1 MSTLSISNW
10 FGNLSSGPR
19 IVVHPRTVEEI
30 IAIVRDP
37 ERYPSP
43 VRAVGS
49 LHSTTECGMAEGGTA
64 VVMRGM
70 DRLLGI
76 GPDTVTAEA
85 GALYIDV
92 AKELQKHGL
101 QFYVNVELGN
111 MTIGSACCGGTKD
124 ASLPGELG
132 QVGSY
137 AVGMKMVTAAGEIV
151 EVTEEQ
157 PELLHVAR
165 SSFGLFGIIYE
176 VTFRVRP
183 LRAMAVHHRTYSL
196 DEFTRELPTL
206 WAKGESMMM
215 YIGPFLDA
223 IVVEYRRYHGDAPP
237 RRFTSW
243 QWRFR
248 NWVWKTVAPL
258 VSSIVTRLVPGRRL
272 RHAVLDAFYR
282 LINLVLVAIV
292 RGRTTIATD
301 QQIRYPAVATDS
313 RYTFSIWAFPEE
325 RYAETLREYF
335 AFAQDYY
342 RRHGYRPNM
351 AHVGYRI
358 AKDTNAPFSY
368 SYAGN
373 VMTIDP
379 VSTGDRGWEEF
390 LLAYNRFCSEHGG
403 SPLFNQTW
411 GLTRAQVERAF
422 GERLELV
429 RSHRTRF
436 DPTDR
441 LLNRYF
447 AELIGERPPATAP

>member
-1 MSTLSISNW
+1 MAMTSPRISNW
-10 FGNLSSGPR
+10 FGNLISQPR
-19 IVVHPRTVEEI
+19 IVAHPHGVNELV
-30 IAIVRDP
+30 AILQDCK
-37 ERYPSP
+37 RYPSP

-70 DRLLGI
+70 NRILAI
-76 GPDTVTAEA
+76 CSETVTAEA

-92 AKELQKHGL
+92 AQELQKYGL

-111 MTIGSACCGGTKD
+111 MTIGSAACGGTKD

-132 QVGSY
+132 QVCSY
-137 AVGMKMVTAAGEIV
+137 AVGMKMVTPAGEVI

-157 PELLHVAR
+157 PELLHVMR

-183 LRAMAVHHRTYSL
+183 LPAMAVYHRRYSL
-196 DEFTRELPTL
+196 DEFTRELPAL

-223 IVVEYRRYHGDAPP
+223 IVVEYRNYHGDVPP

-248 NWVWKTVAPL
+248 NYVWETVAPF
-258 VSSIVTRLVPGRRL
+258 VSYVVTRLAPGRRF
-272 RHAVLDAFYR
+272 RHAVLDIFYR
-282 LINLVLVAIV
+282 LINLILVGII
-292 RGRTTIATD
+292 RGRNALAAD
-301 QQIRYPAVATDS
+301 QQIRYPAQATDS

-325 RYAETLREYF
+325 RYAATLRDYF
-335 AFAQDYY
+335 AFARDYY

-351 AHVGYRI
+351 THVGYRI
-358 AKDTNAPFSY
+358 ARDTNAPFSY

-379 VSTGDRGWEEF
+379 VSTGDLGWEEF
-390 LLAYNRFCSEHGG
+390 LLAYNQFCSERDGV
-403 SPLFNQTW
+403 PLFNQTW

-422 GERLELV
+422 GDRLELI
-429 RSHRTRF
+429 RSYRKRF
-436 DPTDR
+436 DPTGR

-447 AELIGERPPATAP
+447 AELIG